1 MKAKVRT
8 IPTFQAQMD
17 HIKSSY
23 QLYSDYSHLIHLFSQ
38 LSVIFCKVTQKAKKA
53 ESYTQ
58 SVSCVSR
65 LLASEFPK
73 GSNEELSTLS
83 PPSEAGITPK
93 PQGLKTDYKLTAF
106 PFPYP

>member
-53 ESYTQ
+53 ESYT
-58 SVSCVSR
+58 
-65 LLASEFPK
+65 
-73 GSNEELSTLS
+73 
-83 PPSEAGITPK
+83 
-93 PQGLKTDYKLTAF
+93 
-106 PFPYP
+106 